1 MDDKLLPVQSVQ
13 KMFLGNIE
21 VEVGAGRGSE
31 GVVAASLQ
39 TEEMSEALL
48 RKQLGCVEDGV
59 LEQVS
64 QT

>member
-1 MDDKLLPVQSVQ
+1 
-13 KMFLGNIE
+13 MFLGNVE

-39 TEEMSEALL
+39 TQEVSKTLL
-48 RKQLGCVEDGV
+48 RKQLGCVKDGV

>member
-1 MDDKLLPVQSVQ
+1 MVKLLPVQSVE
-13 KMFLGNIE
+13 KMFLGNVK
-21 VEVGAGRGSE
+21 VEVCAGRGSE

-39 TEEMSEALL
+39 TQEMSKALL
-48 RKQLGCVEDGV
+48 RKQLRCVEDGV